1 MRVHSVATRNAHYKK
16 RRSPQMASPT
26 TDALTLPLRFRSQ
39 RAAFNA
45 ATPKRFA
52 FKHAHRKL
60 IRKMTGAET
69 SFDLLESK
77 FAEHGVM
84 SRRRA
89 KNPLFRK
96 RSWSRRLDI
105 LYLNLRASRLGDSPF
120 RAESPAASPRRL
132 GLLEEVFAVP
142 FRTVDLPDGLAERPI
157 CPDCEGMM
165 RLVWIAADKQHQD
178 RHTYGAPL
186 VRVK

>member
-1 MRVHSVATRNAHYKK
+1 MAARADWQLSAGVVCGLVVVRSGLAKQLASARLDPRTLSTSAQVTAAPAGNGTRSGNRAAKRSILDMTASLQARAGRGRRAVNSVATRNAHYKK

-69 SFDLLESK
+69 SFDLLNEICRARGDRAVVARKNHSS
-77 FAEHGVM
+77 ENGHGVV
-84 SRRRA
+84 A
-89 KNPLFRK
+89 
-96 RSWSRRLDI
+96 
-105 LYLNLRASRLGDSPF
+105 
-120 RAESPAASPRRL
+120 
-132 GLLEEVFAVP
+132 
-142 FRTVDLPDGLAERPI
+142 
-157 CPDCEGMM
+157 
-165 RLVWIAADKQHQD
+165 
-178 RHTYGAPL
+178 
-186 VRVK
+186 